1 MKRWMRSTLLTLAL
15 VALASSSAFAGL
27 GLQAGLSLDP
37 DDFIAGLN
45 WSLAPLAKSLY
56 LVPSAEVGFGDVTML
71 AGNLDLHYRFQTSSK
86 LAPYAGGGVTVNYF
100 DFDGGSNTEVGGS
113 ILGGLMITPQVGLE
127 AKFGLGDVP
136 DFKFLAKFNLK

>member
-15 VALASSSAFAGL
+15 VTLASSSAFAGL

-45 WSLAPLAKSLY
+45 WTLDPLAKNLY
-56 LVPSAEVGFGDVTML
+56 LVPSAEVGFGDVTMFM
-71 AGNLDLHYRFQTSSK
+71 GNLDLHYRFQTSSK
-86 LAPYAGGGVTVNYF
+86 LAPYAGGGATFAFY
-100 DFDGGSNTEVGGS
+100 DFDGGSQSEFGGS
-113 ILGGLMITPQVGLE
+113 ILGGLMITPQIGLE

>member
-1 MKRWMRSTLLTLAL
+1 MKRCIRTSLCTIAL
-15 VALASSSAFAGL
+15 VFLACSSALAGL

-45 WSLAPLAKSLY
+45 WTLDPLAKGLY
-56 LVPSAEVGFGDVTML
+56 LVPSVEVGFGDITML
-71 AGNLDLHYRFQTSSK
+71 AGNLDLHYRFQTNSK

-100 DFDGGSNTEVGGS
+100 DFDGGSDTEVGGS
-113 ILGGLMITPQVGLE
+113 ILGGLLITPQIGLE
-127 AKFGLGDVP
+127 GKVGLGDVP